1 MALDWPSGPLLE
13 FPLTPRSEVMIPSA
27 RPRSP
32 RVDRRRRRNREALLR
47 AARRL
52 MAERGFEGTTIADIT
67 EAADLGFGTFYLY
80 FQSKEDVLRAVLDEG
95 FGRML
100 KRVRDPRADSL
111 PPWEA
116 LRFVTSQFVR
126 AARENTDLFLIV
138 FRHGR
143 DQLAPIRSFGD
154 AFSLRLQ
161 DVLERGIGEAAMRP
175 VPTALVARALA
186 GLYVQA
192 LLWRGE
198 SGPRPADE
206 ILETLFP
213 LVQHGLANEGE
224 DMEAPP

>member
-1 MALDWPSGPLLE
+1 
-13 FPLTPRSEVMIPSA
+13 
-27 RPRSP
+27 
-32 RVDRRRRRNREALLR
+32 
-47 AARRL
+47 

-116 LRFVTSQFVR
+116 LRFSILPKQFVR

-224 DMEAPP
+224 DKEAPP